1 MAPDGGE
8 RLERLTEAKRQ
19 SIQNLDHEPCE
30 PCHQDA
36 VNQNVVGRN
45 IIAPSM
51 QSVHSDHVDGA
62 LNDEL
67 VVAGIVCEIHN
78 G

>member
-8 RLERLTEAKRQ
+8 RLEKLTEAKRQ
-19 SIQNLDHEPCE
+19 SIQNLDGDHDAG
-30 PCHQDA
+30 HQNHA
-36 VNQNVVGRN
+36 HARGSL
-45 IIAPSM
+45 IAPSV
-51 QSVHSDHVDGA
+51 QSVHSDHIDGA

-67 VVAGIVCEIHN
+67 VVAGI

>member
-8 RLERLTEAKRQ
+8 RLQQITNANRQ
-19 SIQNLDHEPCE
+19 SLQNLDGHPCG
-30 PCHQDA
+30 PGNQDT
-36 VNQNVVGRN
+36 VNQNVVGGN
-45 IIAPSM
+45 VVAPSM

-67 VVAGIVCEIHN
+67 VVAGIIL
-78 G
+78 